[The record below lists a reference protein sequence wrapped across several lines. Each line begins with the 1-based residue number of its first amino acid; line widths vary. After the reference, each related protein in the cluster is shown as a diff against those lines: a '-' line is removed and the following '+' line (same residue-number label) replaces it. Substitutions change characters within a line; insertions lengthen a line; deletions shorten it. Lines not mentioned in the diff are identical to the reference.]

1 MRNPSAV
8 RPAFAA
14 LCLGGLSLFA
24 SGESKPAKEPFGFS
38 GMEMYKLDWDTHN
51 LRLAD
56 VNGDGLTDIVV
67 VNNARAR
74 IECLLQRPKTAE
86 APKGPAPKPADAE
99 PNEVPNDARFDSR
112 PYLTEKHV
120 FSLELGDLNGDGRT
134 DMVYYGDPRELVVVY
149 QDKNGQWAP
158 HPRTFDIADGST
170 QMNALAIG
178 DLRKSGRNDLVLLG
192 TDGTYFF
199 HQNAAGQLDAPIK
212 ESGLPEGAVGVA
224 IADFDGDGRQDLLY
238 FCSDE
243 TTPFCFRFQN
253 ADGRL
258 GPEVSCKAPPMRCV
272 ALGGLDG
279 DGCTELV
286 AIERSQG
293 RLAVYK
299 VGAEPADS
307 NVLLDGPF
315 ERYALRGSG
324 SRRAHPLAFG
334 PLTDPKRM
342 DIVVANPDA
351 AEIELFRQNRP
362 GQWDRQAAFP
372 CLHGVTDAAVLEVD
386 GAPAVLVLSPEEPM
400 LGLMRLDA
408 QGRLTFPRSLPIVGK
423 PTCMCVADLFADGQ
437 RAVLYVSSQDRDKS
451 IRVLTLGP
459 GATFVEKLRIP
470 IEDARTDP
478 DGLLVA
484 DANQDGRPDILLFT
498 PYQEMRIF
506 KQTADGKFT
515 DVSRGPDYGKGLV
528 QGVTRRSVSIA
539 DLKGDGKPTILVAA
553 KSFARALR
561 LDEKDRLE
569 IVEQING
576 LTPTSQIV
584 AASAIRLNGGPS
596 TIAQGRPEESRMGG
610 SAADV
615 LLADAANHCLTVLR
629 ANKTGVYEIVDKLQT
644 GAVNLER
651 LRVADLD
658 GSGPST
664 IAQGRPEESRM
675 GGKPAILLVGQ
686 NDFHILRPGLPRVA
700 LRAIASYESPVHNG
714 RLEDVEIGD
723 LRGDGRPQIIVTEGT
738 KQLMEL
744 LTWRKEEPR
753 IQRALAWPIFEAKA
767 FTGGRMAA
775 AQAASSE
782 PREYAIGAVTGGPST
797 IAQGRPEPFDSAHGR
812 TGGKPDIVLLIHDRI
827 LIYRQE

>member
-1 MRNPSAV
+1 MRNPPAV
-8 RPAFAA
+8 RLVFAA
-14 LCLGGLSLFA
+14 LCLGGLSLLA
-24 SGESKPAKEPFGFS
+24 SGESKPAQESFGFS
-38 GMEMYKLDWDTHN
+38 GMEMYKLDWDTSN

-74 IECLLQRPKTAE
+74 IECLLQRPKTAD
-86 APKGPAPKPADAE
+86 AAKGPAPKPADAE
-99 PNEVPNDARFDSR
+99 ANEIPNDAHFDSR

-120 FSLELGDLNGDGRT
+120 FSLELGDLNGSGRT
-134 DMVYYGDPRELVVVY
+134 DMAYYGDPRELVVVY
-149 QDKNGQWAP
+149 QDKNGQWGP
-158 HPRTFDIADGST
+158 RRTFDIADGST

-199 HQNAAGQLDAPIK
+199 HQNAAGQLEAPIK
-212 ESGLPEGAVGVA
+212 ESGLPEGAVGIA
-224 IADFDGDGRQDLLY
+224 IADFLGNGRQDLLY

-243 TTPFCFRFQN
+243 TAPFCFRFQN
-253 ADGRL
+253 DEGRL
-258 GPEVSCKAPPMRCV
+258 GPEVRCKAPPV
-272 ALGGLDG
+272 SSVDLGDLDK
-279 DGCTELV
+279 DGATELV

-293 RLAVYK
+293 RLVVYK
-299 VGAEPADS
+299 VGAEPADPGA
-307 NVLLDGPF
+307 LLDGPF
-315 ERYALRGSG
+315 ERYALRGNG

-342 DIVVANPDA
+342 DIVVADPDA
-351 AEIELFRQNRP
+351 AEIELFRQNQS

-372 CLHGVTDAAVLEVD
+372 CLQGVTDLAVLNVD
-386 GAPAVLVLSPEEPM
+386 GAPAVLVLSPDEPM

-408 QGRLTFPRSLPIVGK
+408 QGRLTFPRSLPTVGK

-437 RAVLYVSSQDRDKS
+437 REVLYVSSQDRDKS
-451 IRVLTLGP
+451 IRVLTIGP
-459 GATFVEKLRIP
+459 GEAFTEKMAIP
-470 IEDARTDP
+470 IQDARTDP

-484 DANQDGRPDILLFT
+484 DVNQDGLPDILLFT

-506 KQTADGKFT
+506 KQTADRKFD
-515 DVSRGPDYGKGLV
+515 DVSRRPDYGKGLV
-528 QGVTRRSVSIA
+528 EGVTRRSVSIA

-561 LDEKDRLE
+561 LDEKDRIE
-569 IVEQING
+569 IVEQFNG
-576 LTPTSQIV
+576 LAPTSQIV
-584 AASAIRLNGGPS
+584 AASAVRLNGGPS
-596 TIAQGRPEESRMGG
+596 TTAQGRPEESRMGG
-610 SAADV
+610 PATDV

-629 ANKTGVYEIVDKLQT
+629 ANKTGVYDVVDKLQT

-651 LRVADLD
+651 LHVADLD
-658 GSGPST
+658 GSGKPT
-664 IAQGRPEESRM
+664 I
-675 GGKPAILLVGQ
+675 ILVGQ
-686 NDFHILRPGLPRVA
+686 DDFHVLRPGMPRMA
-700 LRAIASYESPVHNG
+700 LRSIASYESPVRNG
-714 RLEDVEIGD
+714 RLENVEVGD

-767 FTGGRMAA
+767 FPGGRMGPAPTA
-775 AQAASSE
+775 TSE
-782 PREYAIGAVTGGPST
+782 PREFAVGAV
-797 IAQGRPEPFDSAHGR
+797 

-827 LIYRQE
+827 LIYKQE